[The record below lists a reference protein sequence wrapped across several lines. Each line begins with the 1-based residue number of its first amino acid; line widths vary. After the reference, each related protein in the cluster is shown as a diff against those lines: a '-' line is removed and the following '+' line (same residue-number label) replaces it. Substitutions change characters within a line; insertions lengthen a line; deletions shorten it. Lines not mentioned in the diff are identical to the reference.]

1 MSAHLPVVI
10 DSARLAGALARFP
23 RDRMMWFD
31 WTSLGFAPS
40 RITLRKRGSTP
51 QWSAHELAAPAGRR
65 GTHEIGGRE
74 RGRLRR
80 RRTAS
85 GGRVTNWKGRQ

>member
-10 DSARLAGALARFP
+10 DSPRLAEALARFP
-23 RDRMMWFD
+23 RDRMTGFD

-40 RITLRKRGSTP
+40 KITLRKEAPRP
-51 QWSAHELAAPAGRR
+51 QTSAHELAAPAGRR

-74 RGRLRR
+74 PRPLETAPDRIRR
-80 RRTAS
+80 ERDELE
-85 GGRVTNWKGRQ
+85 G